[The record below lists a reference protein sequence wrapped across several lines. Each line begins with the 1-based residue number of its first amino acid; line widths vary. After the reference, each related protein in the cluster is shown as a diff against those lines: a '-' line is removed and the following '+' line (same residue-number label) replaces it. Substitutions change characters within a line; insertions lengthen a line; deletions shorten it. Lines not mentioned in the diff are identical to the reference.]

1 MLKKEICCSFKSFAG
16 ETYGCSYREDRR
28 CISQVVPLLSWKKDI
43 SSPLQRDPE
52 TEVDLILSRAG
63 ILETP
68 KDIDD
73 FTICP
78 THRSNLGTGVGWI
91 RCSISR
97 CRVPREVCGH
107 GKGKVKSIPKAYW
120 GIGKRVPQIVRKTSG
135 KFI

>member
-1 MLKKEICCSFKSFAG
+1 MLNKEICCSFKSFAG

-78 THRSNLGTGVGWI
+78 THRSNLGTGVGGFVVPLI
-91 RCSISR
+91 DVECLKKCTAMAKVGFSR
-97 CRVPREVCGH
+97 FQKP
-107 GKGKVKSIPKAYW
+107 
-120 GIGKRVPQIVRKTSG
+120 IGELASVYHR
-135 KFI
+135 